1 MDLMQRRRQLMGMQ
15 KKGEI
20 LPPAGYQ
27 FIDYAE
33 NKGNSYVTLPYGFD
47 DTDIVEIKGSML
59 NGFGDKY
66 MVAPGVWNDNNNRFA
81 MLGGISSNFVFSFGK
96 QGTPNNRL
104 QPAVPSDVNVH
115 ICKYKNKQ
123 FIMLDNG
130 SIADMSNVEFG
141 GTTQQLRLFY
151 GYSGSTKGK
160 IYYFKQSKMN
170 GQNLNVLPI
179 QNTSTGTVE
188 MYDTV
193 SQTILPR
200 YNNLSAPQ

>member
-1 MDLMQRRRQLMGMQ
+1 MMQS
-15 KKGEI
+15 KI
-20 LPPAGYQ
+20 LPPNGYK
-27 FIDYAE
+27 FIEYAE

-47 DTDIVEIKGSML
+47 ETDIVEIKGSML
-59 NGFGDKY
+59 NGFSDKY
-66 MVAPGVWNDNNNRFA
+66 MVAPSAWNDNDNRFA
-81 MLGGISSNFVFSFGK
+81 MLGGLGKFVFAFGK
-96 QGTPNNRL
+96 QGTPNNIL
-104 QPAVPSDVNVH
+104 QPEVGADENVH
-115 ICKYKNKQ
+115 ICKYENKQ
-123 FIMLDNG
+123 FIMFGNG

-141 GTTQQLRLFY
+141 GTTQQLKLFY
-151 GYSGSTKGK
+151 GYSGSTRGK

-200 YNNLSAPQ
+200 YNDLLAPQ